1 MGSQIVTLKLSKY
14 KNKRVL
20 HFNENLKIP
29 LKLNYR
35 DKKNWEKTE
44 LLQWLALENYFLQ
57 KFAYCRYWDMYY
69 NGCFNK

>member
-1 MGSQIVTLKLSKY
+1 MGSQIDTLKLSKY
-14 KNKRVL
+14 KKVL

-44 LLQWLALENYFLQ
+44 LLQWLVLENYFPQ
-57 KFAYCRYWDMYY
+57 KIYLS
-69 NGCFNK
+69 